1 MTADTEERHDD
12 GTGTRGR
19 PRRLRYWPLVA
30 LVAVV
35 GLSLVLD
42 LPAFLSAETLE
53 THGRA
58 FREAVDDWPTLSAL
72 GYVAGYAAAV
82 ALAVPGVVV
91 LAVAGG
97 LLFGTW
103 LGGTLA
109 IAGATTGAIGVF
121 LLARTAVGEAMSARS
136 GPWLDRLREGFQEN
150 AWSYLVVLRILPVCP
165 FVVVNVGA
173 AVLGVRLQTYVLATF
188 LGMLPGSF
196 VYAGV
201 GSGLGVVLAEGGKP
215 DPQIMLEP
223 GILVPL
229 LLLAALALLPVAY
242 KWAKRREWQGR
253 GGSIAARDPC
263 AGTSPADGGGCPPG
277 RRHRTPQGDAR
288 WRRRR
293 LRSSS
298 SGRDGPRP
306 AARR

>member
-1 MTADTEERHDD
+1 MAADIEERDND
-12 GTGTRGR
+12 VRGSR
-19 PRRLRYWPLVA
+19 PRRRYWPLVA

-42 LPAFLSAETLE
+42 LPALLSVETLE

-109 IAGATTGAIGVF
+109 IAGATTAAIGVF
-121 LLARTAVGEAMSARS
+121 LLARTAVGEAIGARS

-150 AWSYLVVLRILPVCP
+150 AWSYLVVLRVLPVCP

-173 AVLGVRLQTYVLATF
+173 AVLGVRLRTYALATF

-201 GSGLGVVLAEGGKP
+201 GSGLGAVLAEGGKP
-215 DPQIMLEP
+215 DPQIMLEAVV
-223 GILVPL
+223 LVPL
-229 LLLAALALLPVAY
+229 LLLATLALLPVGY
-242 KWAKRREWQGR
+242 KWAKRRAWQGW
-253 GGSIAARDPC
+253 GGAIPARDPC
-263 AGTSPADGGGCPPG
+263 AGTSRGGGDGCRPG
-277 RRHRTPQGDAR
+277 
-288 WRRRR
+288 
-293 LRSSS
+293 
-298 SGRDGPRP
+298 
-306 AARR
+306 

>member
-30 LVAVV
+30 LVAVL

-121 LLARTAVGEAMSARS
+121 LLARTAIGEAMGARS

-150 AWSYLVVLRILPVCP
+150 AWSYLVVLRVLPMCP

-173 AVLGVRLQTYVLATF
+173 AVLGVRLRTYALATF

-201 GSGLGVVLAEGGKP
+201 GSGLGAVLADGGKP

-229 LLLAALALLPVAY
+229 LLLAILALLPVGY
-242 KWAKRREWQGR
+242 KWAKRRAWQGR
-253 GGSIAARDPC
+253 GGAIPARDPC
-263 AGTSPADGGGCPPG
+263 AGTSRGGGDGCRPG
-277 RRHRTPQGDAR
+277 
-288 WRRRR
+288 
-293 LRSSS
+293 
-298 SGRDGPRP
+298 
-306 AARR
+306 

>member
-42 LPAFLSAETLE
+42 LPAFLSVETLE

-121 LLARTAVGEAMSARS
+121 LLARTAVGEAMGARS

-150 AWSYLVVLRILPVCP
+150 AWSYLVVLRVLPVCP

-173 AVLGVRLQTYVLATF
+173 AVLGVRLRTYALATF

-201 GSGLGVVLAEGGKP
+201 GSGLGAVLAEGGKP

-229 LLLAALALLPVAY
+229 LLLATLALLPVGY
-242 KWAKRREWQGR
+242 KWAKRRAWQGR
-253 GGSIAARDPC
+253 GGAIPARDPC
-263 AGTSPADGGGCPPG
+263 AGTSRGGGDGCRPG
-277 RRHRTPQGDAR
+277 
-288 WRRRR
+288 
-293 LRSSS
+293 
-298 SGRDGPRP
+298 
-306 AARR
+306 

>member
-121 LLARTAVGEAMSARS
+121 LLARTAIGEAMGARS

-150 AWSYLVVLRILPVCP
+150 AWSYLVVLRVLPMCP

-173 AVLGVRLQTYVLATF
+173 AVLGVRLRTYALATF

-201 GSGLGVVLAEGGKP
+201 GSGLGAVLADGGKP

-229 LLLAALALLPVAY
+229 LLLAILALLPVGY
-242 KWAKRREWQGR
+242 KWAKRRAWQGR
-253 GGSIAARDPC
+253 GGAIPARDPC
-263 AGTSPADGGGCPPG
+263 AGTSRGGGDGCRPG
-277 RRHRTPQGDAR
+277 
-288 WRRRR
+288 
-293 LRSSS
+293 
-298 SGRDGPRP
+298 
-306 AARR
+306 